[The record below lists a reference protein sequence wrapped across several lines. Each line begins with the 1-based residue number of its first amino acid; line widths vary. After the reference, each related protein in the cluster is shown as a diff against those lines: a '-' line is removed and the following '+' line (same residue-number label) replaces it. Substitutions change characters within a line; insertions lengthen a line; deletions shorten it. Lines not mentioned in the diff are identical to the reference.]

1 MRIAQKS
8 LGRWHCHPARGSFRE
23 LHQQEAG
30 IGLPWSNPEKAS
42 LNASYTHRRHPNQ
55 RFMGELSA
63 AQREPSGWS
72 IDAMTERGGAPRR
85 RQDLLIEK
93 REGHPVA
100 NRRTLGG
107 TERGTPHN
115 RQPHRHRKAP
125 SGPFRHIKA
134 SASSDFLS
142 TQPMLRLGWAR
153 YHQGSTKSSH
163 STERL
168 DLLSCSCVGGSLG
181 PVICKGGWGARKS
194 GTPGLFHPHRA
205 IAGLPGTPLQVAQS
219 RVASAA
225 GDRFRGDT
233 RVSRVPY
240 RFRQA
245 PLGNPHFVDH

>member
-30 IGLPWSNPEKAS
+30 IGLPWCNPEKAS

-55 RFMGELSA
+55 RFMGALSA

-107 TERGTPHN
+107 TERGAPHD
-115 RQPHRHRKAP
+115 RQPQRHRKAP
-125 SGPFRHIKA
+125 SGSFRHIKTPA
-134 SASSDFLS
+134 GSDFLS
-142 TQPMLRLGWAR
+142 AQPMLCSGWAR
-153 YHQGSTKSSH
+153 YPQGSTKPSH

-168 DLLSCSCVGGSLG
+168 GLLSCSRVGGALG
-181 PVICKGGWGARKS
+181 PATCKRGGGRS
-194 GTPGLFHPHRA
+194 GRVCREIHTP
-205 IAGLPGTPLQVAQS
+205 
-219 RVASAA
+219 
-225 GDRFRGDT
+225 
-233 RVSRVPY
+233 
-240 RFRQA
+240 
-245 PLGNPHFVDH
+245 